1 MSKARINISIDQD
14 LVDFAKTFAAE
25 NRTSFSEVVTQYLLA
40 LKRRV
45 EGESV
50 EAVMAHPA
58 FHAAMEDAQ
67 ARLRDGSAQWHTYGG
82 VFGDLCRCCLNKPF

>member
-45 EGESV
+45 EGEAV
-50 EAVMAHPA
+50 EAIMAHPV
-58 FHAAMEDAQ
+58 FHVAMEDAQ
-67 ARLRDGSAQWHTYGG
+67 ARLRDGSAKWHTYDE
-82 VFGDLCRCCLNKPF
+82 VFGD